1 MRKIGEINGLRDL
14 GGHSLSGGSTPSP
27 FVGMLDTYINAQVAF
42 SLRRLSVNY
51 TGSLIKV
58 RESIGGLELDIGYD
72 AGNVLDQ
79 GALLAHVGSG
89 DGFVTTWY
97 DQSGN
102 VNQDAVQ
109 PTASSQFKIVDAGV
123 VNLSSGKPSLLV
135 GENNAQLIS
144 TPPITES
151 SERSQFCVLEKKG
164 ANRGAYAAIY
174 VQNAADYI
182 QLYVPGSVFNYYNGA
197 NVVLTGANFTLN
209 IPQLIN
215 TNQGTSIG
223 NAYLDGQNIPVSIG
237 GATGNINAEIIL
249 GGFAANG
256 MNGNMSEYINWIGDR
271 STDRVGIESN
281 INAFYTIY

>member
-1 MRKIGEINGLRDL
+1 MGLNDL
-14 GGHSLSGGSTPSP
+14 SSGFGLLSGGSASP
-27 FVGMLDTYINAQVAF
+27 AAFTGILDTYTNAQVAF

-58 RESIGGLELDIGYD
+58 RESMGGSELDIGYD
-72 AGNVLDQ
+72 ASNVLDQ

-109 PTASSQFKIVDAGV
+109 PTASSQFKIVNAGV

-151 SERSQFCVLEKKG
+151 SERSQFCVIEKIG
-164 ANRGAYAAIY
+164 SNYGSYASIY
-174 VQNAADYI
+174 LQNFSPYM
-182 QLYVPGSVFNYYNGA
+182 QVYVPVNEFNYYNGS
-197 NVVLTGANFTLN
+197 VVPLTGTNFTSG

-215 TNQGTSIG
+215 TNQGTSSG
-223 NAYLDGQNIPVSIG
+223 NAYLDGQNIPVSIS
-237 GATGNINAEIIL
+237 GATGNITEAIIL
-249 GGFAANG
+249 GGFSTNG
-256 MNGNMSEYINWIGDR
+256 MNGNMSEYINWVGDR
-271 STDRVGIESN
+271 STDRVGIENN

>member
-1 MRKIGEINGLRDL
+1 MCSSCSSWYYIC
-14 GGHSLSGGSTPSP
+14 
-27 FVGMLDTYINAQVAF
+27 FVEGQRLFQVGILDTYTNAQVAF

-51 TGSLIKV
+51 TGNLIKV
-58 RESIGGLELDIGYD
+58 RESIGGSELDIGYD
-72 AGNVLDQ
+72 ASNVLDQ

-102 VNQDAVQ
+102 LNQDAVQ
-109 PTASSQFKIVDAGV
+109 NSASAQFKIVDAGV
-123 VNLSSGKPSLLV
+123 VNLSGGKPSLFV
-135 GENNAQLIS
+135 GENNTQLMS
-144 TPPITES
+144 TPPIIES

-182 QLYVPGSVFNYYNGA
+182 QLYVPGTVFNYYNGA

-209 IPQLIN
+209 TPQLIN

-237 GATGNINAEIIL
+237 GASGNINAEIIL

-256 MNGNMSEYINWIGDR
+256 MNGNMSEYINWVGDR